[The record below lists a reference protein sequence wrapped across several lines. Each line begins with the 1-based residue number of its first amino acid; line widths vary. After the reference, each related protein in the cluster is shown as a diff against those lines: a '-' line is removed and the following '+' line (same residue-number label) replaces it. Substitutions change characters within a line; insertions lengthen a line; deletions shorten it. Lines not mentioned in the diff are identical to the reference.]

1 MNEQYTWLH
10 IGLGSFHRAHQAW
23 YLNELLK
30 SGDESWGIAAGNI
43 RNDAEHT
50 VEALLAQNGEYVLE
64 TVSPKGE
71 RAYETIRAIRQPIR
85 WAADLAPLIAAGAA
99 QNTRVISFTV
109 TEAGYYLDST
119 FKLVQGDPALQA
131 DLKGGHETIYGV
143 MAKILRARM
152 KLSDGRV
159 TLLCCDNVRHNG
171 ERFHDGLV
179 EFLQLTNQNDLI
191 GWLAQNATTPNT
203 MVDRIVPR
211 PAEDLPARIKAATGL
226 DDKAPVMGETFI
238 QWVIEDNFKDNIRPA
253 LEKVGVEL
261 VESVIP
267 YEEAKIRVL
276 NVPHAAIAWLGT
288 LLGELYIHDSTNLKK
303 AYRLAHDYV
312 TEDVIASLG
321 NDLIDLAKYRDVVL
335 ERFTN
340 PHIKDTNQRV
350 AADGFSKIPAQIQ
363 PTLIERFKQG
373 ARPAATARIPAAFF
387 VFMERRHQGR
397 LPFEYQDGI
406 IDEAA
411 VRAMFESADPVE
423 AFASDKAL
431 FGELAGKPE
440 FVGLMREQVEAVRK
454 LVGEAV

>member
-1 MNEQYTWLH
+1 MSQQYTWLH

-23 YLNELLK
+23 YFNELIE
-30 SGDESWGIAAGNI
+30 SGDDSWTIAAGNI
-43 RNDAEHT
+43 RNDSEHT
-50 VEALLAQNGEYVLE
+50 VEAMLAQNGEYVLE
-64 TVSPKGE
+64 TVSPHDE
-71 RAYETIRAIRQPIR
+71 REYEVIKSIKRPIR
-85 WAADLAPLIAAGAA
+85 WAADLAPLIAVGAA
-99 QNTRVISFTV
+99 ENTRVIAFTV
-109 TEAGYYLDST
+109 TEAGYYLDSK
-119 FKLVQGDPALQA
+119 FKLVQNDTALQA

-143 MAKILRARM
+143 IAKILRERM

-179 EFLQLTNQNDLI
+179 EFLQLTDQNDLI
-191 GWLAQNATTPNT
+191 DWLVQNATTPNT

-211 PAEDLPARIKAATGL
+211 PAEDLPARIKEKTGI

-238 QWVIEDNFKDNIRPA
+238 QWVIEDNFKDDIRPA

-276 NVPHAAIAWLGT
+276 NVPHAAIAWAGT
-288 LLGELYIHDSTNLKK
+288 LQGELFIHDSTLNDKVRQV
-303 AYRLAHDYV
+303 AYDYV

-321 NDLIDLAKYRDVVL
+321 NDLIDLRKYRDVVL

-363 PTLIERFKQG
+363 PTLIERYKQG
-373 ARPAATARIPAAFF
+373 ARPAATALIPAIFF
-387 VFMERRHQGR
+387 VFMEQWHQGK
-397 LPFEYQDGI
+397 LPYAYQDGI
-406 IDEAA
+406 LDEAA
-411 VRAMFESADPVE
+411 VHAMFESDDPIHV
-423 AFASDKAL
+423 FATDKAL
-431 FGELAGKPE
+431 FGELAE
-440 FVGLMREQVEAVRK
+440 NADFEALLREQVAKARQFVK
-454 LVGEAV
+454 